1 MNKVILLFFLFII
14 YRSNLLVQSQT
25 LTNIT
30 NYPDTSQLQYDQSYL
45 RICTNLFE
53 QIVNFNTT
61 LSVEYVYDACYTC
74 EYQNLVVLD
83 SSSSKYIIMPS
94 TFGYKFNISVL
105 YNGKVQDDILY
116 LSFHET
122 FGEYGIYDISVN
134 ISTVNVTKK
143 IYHSVKT
150 LKEPINSEIPI
161 AVLFSILVGM
171 AILWPFIVYLYK
183 RSKRD
188 SLEYQLMASVER
200 ENRKKD
206 RLRSLDVFRG
216 FSITIMIFVNYG
228 GGGYWFFNHS
238 LWNGL
243 TVADLV
249 FPWFVFIMGIA
260 MPLSF
265 HAMEKRGT
273 PKRIIFQK
281 LLRRS
286 IILFA
291 LGLFINNGVNLQQW
305 RILGV
310 LQRFSISY
318 LVVGSIM
325 LFVPIWKFRSSPN
338 DIININDSS
347 NGIGGGGGGGIQSQQ
362 QHQSQQYNHS
372 SQQYSQQQVFLI
384 PQEVVE
390 QQSIL
395 NGPSM
400 NNIKDTDTF
409 VKGNLYMSMIQH
421 ETVVS
426 KYFSDIAPYWIQWV
440 FALII
445 FSGWFLLM
453 FLVPVS
459 GCPTGYLGVGGLAD
473 QGRYQNCTGGAARLI
488 DLKIFTEAHIFPN
501 PTCLEVYK
509 TPSYD
514 PEGTVGYLTSIFLCF
529 IGVQAGR
536 IILVYKSNRSRLIR
550 WMVWSVILCGIAAGL
565 CGLTQNQGWIPIN
578 KNLWSPSYILLMAGF
593 GFFVLT
599 VMFIVI
605 DIKKIWNGSPFIYV
619 GMNPITIYCGHEILG
634 TYFPFSFNVTYQTH
648 SLYLLSNCIGVG
660 CWLLIAYQMYRNK
673 LFINI

>member
-1 MNKVILLFFLFII
+1 MNKIILLFLFFITYSSNLFI
-14 YRSNLLVQSQT
+14 QSQT
-25 LTNIT
+25 ITNIT

-53 QIVNFNTT
+53 QIVDLNTT
-61 LSVEYVYDACYTC
+61 LSVQYIYDACYTC
-74 EYQNLVVLD
+74 EYQTLVQLD

-105 YNGKVQDDILY
+105 YNGKAQDDMLY
-116 LSFHET
+116 ISFPEK

-143 IYHSVKT
+143 IYYLT
-150 LKEPINSEIPI
+150 NILKEPINSEIPI

-171 AILWPFIVYLYK
+171 AIVWPFIVYLYK

-188 SLEYQLMASVER
+188 SLEYQLMSSVER

-206 RLRSLDVFRG
+206 RLKSLDVFRG

-273 PKRIIFQK
+273 PKRIIVQK

-291 LGLFINNGVNLQQW
+291 LGLFINNGVDLQQW

-318 LVVGSIM
+318 LVVGLIM
-325 LFVPIWKFRSSPN
+325 LFIPLWKFRPSPS
-338 DIININDSS
+338 DIINIDGNV
-347 NGIGGGGGGGIQSQQ
+347 QSQQQQQQQQQ
-362 QHQSQQYNHS
+362 QHQSQQYGHS
-372 SQQYSQQQVFLI
+372 SQQYSHSSQQQVFLI

-400 NNIKDTDTF
+400 SNKDSDTF
-409 VKGNLYMSMIQH
+409 VKGNLYMSLAQQ
-421 ETVVS
+421 ETVIS
-426 KYFSDIAPYWIQWV
+426 KYFADIAPYWIQWV
-440 FALII
+440 FALILL
-445 FSGWFLLM
+445 SGWFLLM
-453 FLVPVS
+453 FLVPVP

-488 DLKIFTEAHIFPN
+488 DLKIFSNAHIFQD
-501 PTCLEVYK
+501 PTCLDVYQ

-536 IILVYKSNRSRLIR
+536 TILVYKLNRSRLIR
-550 WMVWSVILCGIAAGL
+550 WMIWSVILCGIAAGL
-565 CGLTQNQGWIPIN
+565 CGLSQNDGWIPVN
-578 KNLWSPSYILLMAGF
+578 KNLWSPSFILLMAGF